1 MQHCH
6 RDPSG
11 VRFQARC
18 VMNMPADELLAGR
31 RVVDLCCRNGKGAFE
46 LADHVGARPG
56 GAVVGVDP
64 SPERVARARTNT
76 ERSRSER
83 WPDEVRFAC
92 AEPCDLRPAGLADA
106 SVDVVVVNSVL
117 ALAPDLPA
125 ALRELARVLAP
136 GGLLYCDLVLAGD
149 SCEGGPHANR
159 LASATTPSPTDPYA
173 DGNVFLA
180 ARPWH
185 ELTGLLRAAGFDPGE
200 PREVAPVSPEGPDA
214 EPGLAGC
221 SFVYAVIEARR
232 LG

>member
-6 RDPSG
+6 RDLSG

-31 RVVDLCCRNGKGAFE
+31 RVLDLCCRNGKGAFE
-46 LADHVGARPG
+46 LADHVGTRPG

-64 SPERVARARTNT
+64 SPERVARARANT

-92 AEPCDLRPAGLADA
+92 AEPCDLRPADLADA

-125 ALRELARVLAP
+125 ALRELARVLVP

-149 SCEGGPHANR
+149 SCENCPHANR
-159 LASATTPSPTDPYA
+159 LALAAAPAPADPYA

-180 ARPWH
+180 ARPWP
-185 ELTGLLRAAGFDPGE
+185 ELAGLLRASGFDPDE
-200 PREVAPVSPEGPDA
+200 PREVAPVVPEGPDA
-214 EPGLAGC
+214 APELAGR
-221 SFVYAVIEARR
+221 SFAHVVIEARR